1 MRSPL
6 QAELTGFTAMR
17 SNFSCMLALVLA
29 SALASPAMPRPSP
42 TPALTSKRLLGLIR
56 AKFRSHRPP
65 PPYETY
71 VLTRKQNTSQG
82 YPDYADSYTY
92 KYWCRTSDKA
102 ALKRQ
107 VYHSIN
113 RGTLEFE
120 RPAFNEAQDPGP
132 PTADLFE
139 PAPVRSRPVTFVPTP
154 EPSGTALPVIGVV
167 TSVGEFD
174 YRLVS
179 TDVQGDTLHVRIEPT
194 RDADRNRLRDL
205 YVDKN
210 TYELQKVI
218 ATDKLFILGTS
229 DVYGT
234 TFTISLAMLDGR
246 PVVTDIHGVVG
257 DGYTG
262 DGSTIDYTFRNI
274 AFPAMLPAWY
284 FNPRDYAAHD
294 DAHLADAPI

>member
-1 MRSPL
+1 M
-6 QAELTGFTAMR
+6 F
-17 SNFSCMLALVLA
+17 ALLLA
-29 SALASPAMPRPSP
+29 SALASPAMPRPLP
-42 TPALTSKRLLGLIR
+42 TPALTPPRILGLIR

-71 VLTRKQNTSQG
+71 VLTRKENTSQG
-82 YPDYADSYTY
+82 FPNYADSYTY

-107 VYHSIN
+107 VYRSIN

-120 RPAFNEAQDPGP
+120 RPAFNEAEDPGP

-139 PAPVRSRPVTFVPTP
+139 PAPLRSRPVTFVPTP
-154 EPSGTALPVIGVV
+154 EPTGTAPPLIGVV
-167 TSVGEFD
+167 RTVGEFD
-174 YRLVS
+174 YRVVS
-179 TDVQGDTLHVRIEPT
+179 LDTQGGTLHLHLEPT
-194 RDADRNRLRDL
+194 RDPDRNRLRDL
-205 YVDKN
+205 YVDKK
-210 TYELQKVI
+210 TYELQKVV
-218 ATDKLFILGTS
+218 ATDKLFILGSS

-262 DGSTIDYTFRNI
+262 DGATVDYTFRDI
-274 AFPAMLPAWY
+274 AFPATLPAWY
-284 FNPRDYAAHD
+284 FDAHDYAEHV
-294 DAHLADAPI
+294 ADAPI